1 MQKILQYNNR
11 FYNFCVQ
18 RNFLI
23 APSLARIGLGLIIL
37 YNYLI
42 LYFQRNVILSHNGI
56 VGTQNDN
63 PTLYNFITSPILFE
77 IVFHCGIL
85 FAVLYT
91 IGFYTKIVGI
101 ANFIL
106 TFSFINQG
114 YLLTDGGDNLL
125 ILLLFY
131 LLFTNDSAYFAVKP
145 LKIKNDVF
153 NLIHNF
159 AITACII
166 QICIVYFTSA
176 LYQINGEKWF
186 NGTALYYI
194 TQVDLYSNPNLDFLI
209 SQNDI
214 IMTVLTYFSIIIK
227 IAFPF
232 FIFNKR
238 TKIFIACNIVLFHLG
253 ISIFMGLVT
262 FGMTMMIV
270 ESLIFTDKE
279 YKRYYNRIKNLK
291 GMISHERKN
300 RNIL

>member
-1 MQKILQYNNR
+1 M
-11 FYNFCVQ
+11 V
-18 RNFLI
+18 
-23 APSLARIGLGLIIL
+23 
-37 YNYLI
+37 
-42 LYFQRNVILSHNGI
+42 
-56 VGTQNDN
+56 
-63 PTLYNFITSPILFE
+63 
-77 IVFHCGIL
+77 
-85 FAVLYT
+85 
-91 IGFYTKIVGI
+91 
-101 ANFIL
+101 
-106 TFSFINQG
+106 
-114 YLLTDGGDNLL
+114 
-125 ILLLFY
+125 LLLFY

-214 IMTVLTYFSIIIK
+214 IMTFLTYFSIIIK

-262 FGMTMMIV
+262 FGMTMMIA

-291 GMISHERKN
+291 GLISHGRKN